1 MENLHVAGLKF
12 ELAKKGQSARIF
24 FGVGL
29 GLGLAFLVLG
39 S

>member
-1 MENLHVAGLKF
+1 MEHLHVAGLKF
-12 ELAKKGQSARIF
+12 ELAKKGQSASIF
-24 FGVGL
+24 LGV